1 MPEHPMDPST
11 AYEIVHDEL
20 ALDGNARLNVAT
32 FVTTWMEPQARLL
45 IAETLDKNMIDKD
58 EYPQT
63 AALENRCV
71 RMLADLWHSPD
82 ALNGVGTS
90 TIGSSE
96 AAMLGGLAL
105 KWRWRER
112 MKKAGKPVDRPNL
125 VMGVNVQVCWEKF
138 CRYWDIEPILVP
150 MERGRYFLTAE
161 EAVKHCDENTIGVV
175 AILGSTE
182 DGSYEPVQEIAT
194 ALDTFERESGVHV
207 PIHVDAASG
216 GFIALFLDP
225 DLLWDFRVPRVQSIN
240 TSGHKYGLVYP
251 GVGWILWRDEGAAGG
266 PHLPGQLPRRRN
278 ADDGDQLLAPWRS
291 RRRAVLLVL
300 RLGKVGYYEVQKACR
315 DTARSMAEGV
325 AALGPFELIS
335 DGSQLPVFM
344 FRLKDDVENY
354 TVYDIADR
362 LRQHGW
368 LVPSYSFPENLQDMD
383 VIRIVIRN
391 GFSRDMGRFLLRDIQ
406 QTIDALAKLE
416 RPLQRVEDTS
426 TFHH

>member
-1 MPEHPMDPST
+1 
-11 AYEIVHDEL
+11 
-20 ALDGNARLNVAT
+20 
-32 FVTTWMEPQARLL
+32 
-45 IAETLDKNMIDKD
+45 
-58 EYPQT
+58 
-63 AALENRCV
+63 
-71 RMLADLWHSPD
+71 MLADLWHAPD

-138 CRYWDIEPILVP
+138 CRYWDVEPNLVP

-161 EAVKHCDENTIGVV
+161 EAVRRCDENTIGVV
-175 AILGSTE
+175 AVLGSTE
-182 DGSYEPVQEIAT
+182 DGSYEPVQAIAA
-194 ALDTFERESGVHV
+194 ALDTFERESGVYV

-216 GFIALFLDP
+216 GFIAPFLDP
-225 DLLWDFRVPRVQSIN
+225 DLEWDFRIPRVQSIN

-251 GVGWILWRDEGAAGG
+251 GVGWIIWRDPEALPEDLVFRVNYLGGETPTMAINFSRPGAQVVA
-266 PHLPGQLPRRRN
+266 QYY
-278 ADDGDQLLAPWRS
+278 S
-291 RRRAVLLVL
+291 FL

-315 DTARSMAEGV
+315 DTARWMAQGV

-335 DGSQLPVFM
+335 DGSELPVFT

-354 TVYDIADR
+354 TVYDVTDR
-362 LRQHGW
+362 LRQRGW
-368 LVPSYSFPENLQDMD
+368 LVPSYSFPENLEDMD

-391 GFSRDMGRFLLRDIQ
+391 GFSHDMGRFLLRDIQ
-406 QTIDALAKLE
+406 QTVENFAKLD
-416 RPLQRVEDTS
+416 RPVPRVEDTS

>member
-1 MPEHPMDPST
+1 
-11 AYEIVHDEL
+11 
-20 ALDGNARLNVAT
+20 
-32 FVTTWMEPQARLL
+32 
-45 IAETLDKNMIDKD
+45 
-58 EYPQT
+58 
-63 AALENRCV
+63 
-71 RMLADLWHSPD
+71 
-82 ALNGVGTS
+82 
-90 TIGSSE
+90 
-96 AAMLGGLAL
+96 MLGGLAL

-138 CRYWDIEPILVP
+138 CRYRDIEPILVP

-182 DGSYEPVQEIAT
+182 DGSYEGVQEIAT

>member
-1 MPEHPMDPST
+1 
-11 AYEIVHDEL
+11 
-20 ALDGNARLNVAT
+20 
-32 FVTTWMEPQARLL
+32 
-45 IAETLDKNMIDKD
+45 
-58 EYPQT
+58 
-63 AALENRCV
+63 
-71 RMLADLWHSPD
+71 
-82 ALNGVGTS
+82 
-90 TIGSSE
+90 
-96 AAMLGGLAL
+96 MLGGLAL

-138 CRYWDIEPILVP
+138 CRYRDIEPILVP

-278 ADDGDQLLAPWRS
+278 ADDGDQLLAPLALTSSRSTTRSCGSARWGTTRCRKRAGIPRGGWRKAS
-291 RRRAVLLVL
+291 RR
-300 RLGKVGYYEVQKACR
+300 
-315 DTARSMAEGV
+315 S
-325 AALGPFELIS
+325 GPS
-335 DGSQLPVFM
+335 S
-344 FRLKDDVENY
+344 
-354 TVYDIADR
+354 
-362 LRQHGW
+362 
-368 LVPSYSFPENLQDMD
+368 
-383 VIRIVIRN
+383 
-391 GFSRDMGRFLLRDIQ
+391 
-406 QTIDALAKLE
+406 
-416 RPLQRVEDTS
+416 
-426 TFHH
+426 